1 MSDFSKKIIP
11 IQLETEMKTSFVS
24 YAMAVII
31 NRALP
36 DVRDGLKPVHRRI
49 LYSMHELG
57 LAPDK
62 PFRKCARIVGDVLG
76 KYHPHGDSAVY
87 ESLVRMAQPFSMS
100 ETLVMGQGNF
110 GSVDG
115 DGAAAMRYTEA
126 KMSKIA
132 LEMLKDIDKDT
143 VEFGPNFDGT
153 IMQPLVMPSKYP
165 NLLVNGSGGIAV
177 GMATNIPP
185 HNIGEVIDGVLALI
199 DNKEITCEELMEYI
213 KAPDFPT
220 GGIIMGMHGVRQAYT
235 TGRGK
240 IVVRAKH
247 EIEEMSE
254 TRSRIVITE
263 IPYQVNKAKLIEK
276 IAEMVHEKKVEGIS
290 DLRDESDR
298 SGMRMV
304 IELKR
309 DVNPDIV
316 LNTLYKHTQL
326 QDTFGVIMLALV
338 DREPKVLNLKQ
349 MLYHYLEHQKD
360 VITRRCKFELDKAK
374 ERAHILEGLLIAH
387 DNIDEIVSII
397 KKSSTTKEAKE
408 NLMTRFALSDKQS
421 QAILDMRLARLTAL
435 EIQKLQ
441 EELDE
446 IRKRIEY
453 LLSLLADETL
463 LLGVIRDELNEIK
476 RKFNHPRRTEIGLS
490 YEDIDIESMIQEED
504 MVVTMTHFGY
514 IKRITTDAYRVQNRG
529 GKGITALSTKEEDF
543 VEEIFVTTTHKNIMF
558 FTNTGRVFRLKCYE
572 IPEAGRQAK
581 GTAIVNL
588 LQLMPGE
595 KITGCFP
602 VNSDEAKYLVLTTKM
617 GIIKKSDI
625 SDYDNIRKGGLI
637 AINLR
642 DGDELIGVNLTDG
655 KDELVIGTKHGYSIR
670 FKESDIRAMGRVS
683 IGVRAI
689 SLRSGDEVVGVAK
702 VIPDGKL
709 LCVSENGF
717 GKVTSL
723 DEYKVQGRGGKGIKT
738 MNIGEKTGELVAIK
752 LVDDSFDIML
762 ISTDG
767 TMIRIPVD
775 QISQVGRT
783 TIGVTLMKLRGED
796 KIVCVAKVEK
806 AKDEEEE
813 VTEENPE

>member
-1 MSDFSKKIIP
+1 MSEFSKKTLP
-11 IQLETEMKTSFVS
+11 IQLESEMKQSFIS

-57 LAPDK
+57 LTPDK

-100 ETLVMGQGNF
+100 EMLVMGQGNF
-110 GSVDG
+110 GSIDG

-126 KMSKIA
+126 KMSKMAI
-132 LEMLKDIDKDT
+132 EMLRDIDKDT
-143 VEFGPNFDGT
+143 VDFGPNFDGT
-153 IMQPLVMPSKYP
+153 IMQPLVLPSKYP

-185 HNIGEVIDGVLALI
+185 HNITEVIDGVLALI
-199 DNKEITCEELMEYI
+199 DNSEITVDELMEHI

-220 GGIIMGMHGVRQAYT
+220 GGKIMGMYGVRSAYN

-240 IVVRAKH
+240 IIVRAKH
-247 EIEEMSE
+247 EIEEITE
-254 TRSRIVITE
+254 NRLRIVINE

-276 IAEMVHEKKVEGIS
+276 IAELVHDKRVEGIS

-298 SGMRMV
+298 SGMRIV
-304 IELKR
+304 IELKK
-309 DVNPDIV
+309 DVNPNIV
-316 LNTLYKHTQL
+316 LNTLYKHSQL
-326 QDTFGVIMLALV
+326 QDTFGVIMIALV
-338 DREPKVLNLKQ
+338 DGEPKVLNLKQ

-360 VITRRCKFELDKAK
+360 VMTRRCNYELDKAK

-387 DNIDEIVSII
+387 DNIDEVVDII
-397 KKSSTTKEAKE
+397 KKSASAKEAKE
-408 NLMTRFALSDKQS
+408 KLIDRFDLSEKQA

-435 EIQKLQ
+435 EIKKLQ

-446 IRKRIEY
+446 IHKKIEY
-453 LLSLLADETL
+453 LLSLLNSEQL
-463 LLGVIRDELNEIK
+463 LLGAIKEELTEIRNKYI
-476 RKFNHPRRTEIGLS
+476 RPRRTDIELI

-529 GKGITALSTKEEDF
+529 GVGISALSTKEEDF
-543 VEEIFVTTTHKNIMF
+543 VEEIFVTTTHKNILF

-572 IPEAGRQAK
+572 LPEAGRQAK
-581 GTAIVNL
+581 GSAIVNL
-588 LQLMPGE
+588 LQLLPGE
-595 KITGCFP
+595 KITSCFP
-602 VNSDEAKYLVLTTKM
+602 INNDDAKYLVLTTKM
-617 GIIKKSDI
+617 GIIKKSAI

-637 AINLR
+637 AISLR
-642 DGDELIGVNLTDG
+642 EGDELIGVNLTKGD
-655 KDELVIGTKHGYSIR
+655 DQLVIGTRKGYSIR
-670 FKESDIRAMGRVS
+670 FSEDDIRSMGRVS

-689 SLRSGDEVVGVAK
+689 NLREGDEVIGAAK

-717 GKVTSL
+717 GKVTDL
-723 DEYKVQGRGGKGIKT
+723 GEYKVQTRGGKGIKT

-752 LVDDSFDIML
+752 LVDDNFDVML

-775 QISQVGRT
+775 QISEVGRT
-783 TIGVTLMKLRGED
+783 TIGVTLMKLKGDD

-806 AKDEEEE
+806 AKEEVAEEENK
-813 VTEENPE
+813 EEE